1 MKNHFLK
8 LGLKNASVWK
18 AIDTCGMFPLLYITC
33 WKTGCCLCGLR
44 NIHFVEG
51 VMLCHLKM
59 DPNMYIFQGKHCGK
73 IKIAELNWHIVM
85 SVFPVSLS
93 FDLNSFNEV

>member
-1 MKNHFLK
+1 
-8 LGLKNASVWK
+8 
-18 AIDTCGMFPLLYITC
+18 
-33 WKTGCCLCGLR
+33 
-44 NIHFVEG
+44 
-51 VMLCHLKM
+51 
-59 DPNMYIFQGKHCGK
+59 MYIFQGKHCSK

>member
-1 MKNHFLK
+1 
-8 LGLKNASVWK
+8 
-18 AIDTCGMFPLLYITC
+18 
-33 WKTGCCLCGLR
+33 
-44 NIHFVEG
+44 
-51 VMLCHLKM
+51 MLCHLKM

-85 SVFPVSLS
+85 SVFPVSFS